1 MGQTSVETAPWHS
14 LSVEEVLEKLGSSLR
29 GLSEEEAER
38 RLQAYG
44 PNILEAKRKHP
55 ALIFAR
61 QFTNALI
68 LILVAASVISGFLGE
83 ILDAALILAVV
94 FVMGVMGFVQE
105 YRAERALQELR
116 KLASPT
122 AKVVRG
128 GVTKVVEASR
138 LVPGDIVLIEEGDR
152 VPADLRLVLSD
163 NLEVDESSLTGES
176 TPVQKDHE
184 QVLPPETPLGD
195 RVNMA
200 FMGTTVVR
208 GRGRGVVVAT
218 GPRTVLGGITRA
230 VEEAEEQPTP
240 LEVELEDLGRKVG
253 FVILGISGVVFATTL
268 LVEKTSVLTALLVA
282 IALAVAAVPEGLPA
296 IATGLLAIGAR
307 KMAEKKAL
315 VRRLA
320 AVEALG
326 SVNVICTDKT
336 GTVTRGEMMVKYLWT
351 TGGEFEF
358 TGEGFRVEGEARPI
372 TRDADDRL
380 LEKVGE
386 LALAHTA
393 YTIDVAGL
401 ESLATRKSPT
411 ELAVFVMGVKV
422 VGPGRVGE
430 VKEKYR
436 LVSENPFDRFRKM
449 RSTVHEHDGGL
460 VSVVTGA
467 PEVVLKNSAGI
478 LRPSGEEAITPLDV
492 ETVMKRIEYY
502 SSQGFR
508 VLGIAYKRLSGEGDD
523 PENGLVFAGLM
534 AIIDPPREGVREAV
548 EEAKRMGVRTVM
560 VTGDHKLTA
569 MAVARMIGLE
579 VGEDNVLEGWQLDR
593 MSDEELER
601 VVDKVVVYARVTPE
615 HKLRIVRALKKRG
628 YRVAMTGD
636 GVNDAPALKEADV
649 GVAMGVR
656 GTDVAKEVSQ
666 LILLDDNYATIVEAI
681 KMGRWIYENL
691 KKPIS
696 YLLSCNL
703 GEVGSV
709 FGAELLGLPY
719 ILEPVHLLWINV
731 TTDAFPAL
739 ALGLEPPEPG
749 LYTRPPRPRG
759 ARLVTGKKLLYYTLT
774 GLVIAA
780 FTIGLFAQSLS
791 KGLEYARTVAFTTI
805 ALSEFGRAMASRSE
819 RHSLFRLAWNKWL
832 PPALLASLG
841 LQLIVLYTPL
851 NSLFH
856 VVPLGPVELAVIAF
870 LPSAAIILIDEVRK
884 KVWVYD

>member
-68 LILVAASVISGFLGE
+68 LILVAASVISGLLGE

-449 RSTVHEHDGGL
+449 RSTVHEHNGGL

-467 PEVVLKNSAGI
+467 PEVVLKNSAYI

-523 PENGLVFAGLM
+523 PESGLVFAGLM

-731 TTDAFPAL
+731 TTDALPAL

-884 KVWVYD
+884 KVWVFD

>member
-1 MGQTSVETAPWHS
+1 MGQTSVEIAPWHS
-14 LSVEEVLEKLGSSLR
+14 LSVEEVLERLGSSLR

-138 LVPGDIVLIEEGDR
+138 LVPGDIVLVEEGDR

-449 RSTVHEHDGGL
+449 RSTVHEHNGGL
-460 VSVVTGA
+460 VSVATGA

-478 LRPSGEEAITPLDV
+478 LRPAGEEAITPLDV

-579 VGEDNVLEGWQLDR
+579 VGEDSVLEGWQLDR

-666 LILLDDNYATIVEAI
+666 LVLLDDNYATIVEAI
-681 KMGRWIYENL
+681 KMGRLIYENL

-805 ALSEFGRAMASRSE
+805 ALSEFGRAVASRSE